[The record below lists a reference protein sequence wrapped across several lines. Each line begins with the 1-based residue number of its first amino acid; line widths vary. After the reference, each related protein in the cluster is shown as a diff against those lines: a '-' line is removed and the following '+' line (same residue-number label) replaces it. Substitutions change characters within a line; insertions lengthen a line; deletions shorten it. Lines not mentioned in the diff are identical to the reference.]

1 MNEIA
6 FVPSLLKMLFALA
19 IVIGLIATTM
29 HILRKYL
36 NPPSVSR
43 DGSLIQIISTRYI
56 GPKCSIMLIE
66 ILGTVIVLGLAN
78 GQMTVLATISDD
90 QALEIM
96 KTVREHES
104 FKPILADRLK
114 RYTEKIM
121 TITREQKVRQKR

>member
-19 IVIGLIATTM
+19 IVIGLIAATM

-56 GPKCSIMLIE
+56 GPKCSIMLVE

-90 QALEIM
+90 QALEIIR
-96 KTVREHES
+96 TVREHEP